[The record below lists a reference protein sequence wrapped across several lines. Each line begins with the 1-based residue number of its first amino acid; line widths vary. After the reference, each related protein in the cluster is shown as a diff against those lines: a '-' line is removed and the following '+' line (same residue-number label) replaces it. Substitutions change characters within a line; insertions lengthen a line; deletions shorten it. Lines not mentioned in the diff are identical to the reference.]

1 MDVRDVVRKAWQVTQ
16 VHLKKLI
23 WYGSVPAFFT
33 IVVSS
38 AYLGYQYNAFNHS
51 AALGGVQEMNLM
63 SNIRMVWG
71 IVSHYPALTVLAIL
85 LAITIFGG
93 YTLSPPIFRATLIQ
107 ALMRIKNY
115 ESITGS
121 FEIGVRR
128 FCPMF
133 EFALITGSFSIITV
147 FTESSFILR
156 WWGEKMF
163 FLALPILLFIGMVG
177 VIASFLFTYTE
188 YFIVLED
195 KKIIES
201 IKESVILVISNL
213 RKTILI
219 FILMLLIGVR
229 IILNILLVLF
239 IPMGIVALSGYLAT
253 TFLHT
258 IGLVILGILGF
269 IVLLVASYLMGL
281 FNVFATAV
289 WVFTYSALT
298 ERSQHHT
305 KEKKEK
311 EAEE

>member
-1 MDVRDVVRKAWQVTQ
+1 MDVRNIVRKAWQVTQ

-38 AYLGYQYNAFNHS
+38 VYLAYQYNAFQHS
-51 AALGGVQEMNLM
+51 EVMGGGHQQMNLAYDLKV
-63 SNIRMVWG
+63 VWG
-71 IVSHYPALTVLAIL
+71 IVSGHPGFTVFAIILAVF
-85 LAITIFGG
+85 IFAG
-93 YTLSPPIFRATLIQ
+93 YTLTPPIFRATLIQ

-128 FCPMF
+128 FFPMF

-156 WWGEKMF
+156 WWGESMF
-163 FLALPILLFIGMVG
+163 FLALPVLLFIGMVG
-177 VIASFLFTYTE
+177 VIASFLFTYSE

-195 KKIIES
+195 KHLIES

-229 IILNILLVLF
+229 IILNVVLVLF
-239 IPMGIVALSGYLAT
+239 IPMGIVALGGYLAT

-269 IVLLVASYLMGL
+269 GVLLVASYLMGL
-281 FNVFATAV
+281 FNVFSTAV

-298 ERSQHHT
+298 ERSQHHS
-305 KEKKEK
+305 KKKE
-311 EAEE
+311 EDAD